1 MFLVSTLA
9 NRQNW
14 VKTLKL
20 TGIFAISFFF
30 HKNQKPFHFQIP
42 PKNILF
48 CIGYERISPLHRLF
62 FLTKPIMNP
71 DYRPLA
77 LNLVFLKVDFLKCN
91 IRYLVTVERR
101 PSSQKICLLL
111 QQHYV
116 GQQNKTF
123 PNFPKLWPTIIQ
135 FESSCN
141 KKNLVD
147 GKESDR
153 GDYCAHCP

>member
-1 MFLVSTLA
+1 MVVFLVSTLA

-20 TGIFAISFFF
+20 TGVFAVSFFF
-30 HKNQKPFHFQIP
+30 HKKQKPFHFQILP
-42 PKNILF
+42 EKYLV
-48 CIGYERISPLHRLF
+48 CIGYERISPLHWLF
-62 FLTKPIMNP
+62 FLTKPIMNL

-123 PNFPKLWPTIIQ
+123 ANFPKLRPAIIQ
-135 FESSCN
+135 FDSSCN
-141 KKNLVD
+141 KNNLVD
-147 GKESDR
+147 DKESDR
-153 GDYCAHCP
+153 GD